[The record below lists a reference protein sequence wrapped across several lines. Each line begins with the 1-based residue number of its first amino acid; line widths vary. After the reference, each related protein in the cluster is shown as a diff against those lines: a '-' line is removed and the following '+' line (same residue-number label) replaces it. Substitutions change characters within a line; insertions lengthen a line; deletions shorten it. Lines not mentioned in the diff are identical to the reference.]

1 MYSPVSV
8 AMAGCS
14 EGGTAMSGRA
24 RALNESNP
32 AHSNLAPT
40 VAATLTPCHFSLQ
53 QNYYS
58 LTCTRSLMLFR
69 MLQIRIVLFLVFEC
83 GIFFKACFLLR
94 VLFSVNNFYG

>member
-14 EGGTAMSGRA
+14 EGGTAAAMSGRA

-53 QNYYS
+53 QNY
-58 LTCTRSLMLFR
+58 L
-69 MLQIRIVLFLVFEC
+69 LVE
-83 GIFFKACFLLR
+83 LR
-94 VLFSVNNFYG
+94 ALADLISNASDSN